1 MVSVNAYSD
10 KTDNYYHYYHYYYYS
25 LPCTDMYTY
34 S

>member
-1 MVSVNAYSD
+1 MVSVNADSD

-25 LPCTDMYTY
+25 LLCTDMYIY

>member
-10 KTDNYYHYYHYYYYS
+10 KTDNYYHYYYYS
-25 LPCTDMYTY
+25 LPYTDMYTY